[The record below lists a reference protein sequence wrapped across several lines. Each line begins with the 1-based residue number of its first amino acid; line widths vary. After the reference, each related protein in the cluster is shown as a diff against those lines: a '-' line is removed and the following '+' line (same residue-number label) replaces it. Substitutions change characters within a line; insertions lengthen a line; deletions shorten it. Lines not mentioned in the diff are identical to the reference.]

1 MTKEIL
7 EGNKLIKDFYTN
19 EHIRGQF
26 GRILSA
32 DEYKYHFSW
41 DWLMP
46 VVEKINTTELN
57 GESFGVIIFGN
68 YCHINDS
75 ENLIFEV
82 TRASI
87 NEPLVYAV
95 WKAVVQFIHFYNTQ
109 SKVNK

>member
-46 VVEKINTTELN
+46 VVEKIIKTHPLMEGAFANTSKVVDTLMY
-57 GESFGVIIFGN
+57 VQI
-68 YCHINDS
+68 DR
-75 ENLIFEV
+75 
-82 TRASI
+82 T
-87 NEPLVYAV
+87 

-109 SKVNK
+109 SK